1 MTEEERKELDLK
13 FDKYFKE
20 TFIIDR
26 GDLFDKYNERKID
39 VSFNLEEEKY
49 TTPKNVFKT
58 IKKAFE
64 NGNSEEMELFLRKL
78 DLLAKDKVD
87 IENSVTN
94 RLGFTQTLFMPGMK
108 NYTQREM
115 VVVDGKY
122 VMGYNTM
129 DVHKLRSDSLTELLE
144 NKDDVSKI
152 NFRNVSELLN
162 TMDSKEIY
170 AILNSDINSFS
181 RMRVERAAQYID
193 LDGMLDDSEAIHKKM
208 EILALQRYLDR
219 KGHIAFN

>member
-181 RMRVERAAQYID
+181 RNN
-193 LDGMLDDSEAIHKKM
+193 S
-208 EILALQRYLDR
+208 
-219 KGHIAFN
+219 